1 MLKAHCSAC
10 IPKPHH
16 HLHPCPQQ
24 HSELQKRVLTNLQVV
39 LATNLHH
46 NLFCALFS
54 LALDDNVM
62 CVCQSLSRVRLFVT
76 PWTAACQ
83 SPLSR
88 EFSRQK
94 YWSELP
100 FPSPGD
106 LQTQGLNTGSFYN
119 IKNFSYFES
128 EGVSCSVM
136 SNSFD
141 TMDCS
146 LPGSSVHGI
155 L

>member
-16 HLHPCPQQ
+16 HSHPCPQQ
-24 HSELQKRVLTNLQVV
+24 HSELKKRALTNLQVV

-62 CVCQSLSRVRLFVT
+62 CVCQSLNRVRLFAT

-106 LQTQGLNTGSFYN
+106 LQTQGLNTGLLHCRQILHHLSHQRSPRIIVLN
-119 IKNFSYFES
+119 R
-128 EGVSCSVM
+128 
-136 SNSFD
+136 NSFQG
-141 TMDCS
+141 
-146 LPGSSVHGI
+146 LPWRSSG
-155 L
+155 